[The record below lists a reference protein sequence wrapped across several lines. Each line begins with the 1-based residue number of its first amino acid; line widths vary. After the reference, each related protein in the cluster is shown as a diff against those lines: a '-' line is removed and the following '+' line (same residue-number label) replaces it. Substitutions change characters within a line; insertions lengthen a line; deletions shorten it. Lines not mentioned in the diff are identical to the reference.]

1 MLCWCTCSC
10 FLSSRV
16 LARLTSLAQIG
27 ELARRLKLGDKKL
40 KLGVLWPRSNKWGLS
55 SLGESHSKETSRA
68 PGTIPLSPSRF
79 WRNACHS
86 DWTFPCHILVN
97 GKRRRWPLRHFLSN
111 AAFKWCSARR
121 FVTAILSALITAF
134 TALLRPCFE
143 WLQHCPNIAIALK
156 RLESSLPSLISCN
169 IYVRNP
175 NNLFKFL
182 GSTIDL
188 KR

>member
-27 ELARRLKLGDKKL
+27 ELARRLKLGDKQL
-40 KLGVLWPRSNKWGLS
+40 KLGVMWPRSNKWGLS

-79 WRNACHS
+79 WRNASHS
-86 DWTFPCHILVN
+86 DWTFPWHISVN

-121 FVTAILSALITAF
+121 FVPAILSALITAF
-134 TALLRPCFE
+134 TALLRQCFE
-143 WLQHCPNIAIALK
+143 WLQHCPNQ
-156 RLESSLPSLISCN
+156 LPLH
-169 IYVRNP
+169 
-175 NNLFKFL
+175 
-182 GSTIDL
+182 
-188 KR
+188 

>member
-1 MLCWCTCSC
+1 MLCWYTCSC
-10 FLSSRV
+10 FLSSAPRGFAARSRV

-40 KLGVLWPRSNKWGLS
+40 KLGVLWPRKWGLS

-68 PGTIPLSPSRF
+68 PGTIPLSPSQF

-86 DWTFPCHILVN
+86 DWTFPCHNSVN

-121 FVTAILSALITAF
+121 FVPAILSALITAF
-134 TALLRPCFE
+134 TALLRQCFE
-143 WLQHCPNIAIALK
+143 WLQHCPNQ
-156 RLESSLPSLISCN
+156 LPLH
-169 IYVRNP
+169 
-175 NNLFKFL
+175 
-182 GSTIDL
+182 
-188 KR
+188 